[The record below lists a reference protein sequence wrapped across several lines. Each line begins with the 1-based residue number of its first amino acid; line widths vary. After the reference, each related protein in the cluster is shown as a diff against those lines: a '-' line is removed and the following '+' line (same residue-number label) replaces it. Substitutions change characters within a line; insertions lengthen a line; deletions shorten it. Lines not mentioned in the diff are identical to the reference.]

1 MACQRPA
8 PKGNQTNFTFYDSG
22 PVTQK
27 KNLKEKLLYTWTDSP
42 PIDAPTCLRLLGICL
57 ELNLDDVGVARDLSR
72 QGGAAGLPHQ
82 ERPVSVFDLQVVILT
97 SGMRLDVE
105 GSEN

>member
-8 PKGNQTNFTFYDSG
+8 PKGNQTNFLFYDS
-22 PVTQK
+22 VL
-27 KNLKEKLLYTWTDSP
+27 LKEKLLFIKTWTDSP
-42 PIDAPTCLRLLGICL
+42 PVDAPTCLRLLGICL
-57 ELNLDDVGVARDLSR
+57 KLNLDDVGVARDLSR

-82 ERPVSVFDLQVVILT
+82 ERPVSIFDLQVVILT

>member
-1 MACQRPA
+1 M
-8 PKGNQTNFTFYDSG
+8 FMD
-22 PVTQK
+22 
-27 KNLKEKLLYTWTDSP
+27 TWTDCP
-42 PIDAPTCLRLLGICL
+42 PIDAPASLRLLGICL
-57 ELNLDDVGVARDLSR
+57 ELNLDDVGVAGDLSR

-82 ERPVSVFDLQVVILT
+82 ERPVSIFDLQVVILT